1 MHAQSA
7 SLAESVLAQIMPAIQ
22 QVIAPIVTSHNATPP
37 VPDAVSTEA
46 VALSTPVKGSLDPPK
61 EPEPRLQ
68 PSLMTASPR
77 QPDDSVVKMPISNK
91 FSSLANELVFYLLLD
106 PSILTSHQLV

>member
-46 VALSTPVKGSLDPPK
+46 VALSTPVNRSLDPK
-61 EPEPRLQ
+61 EADPRLQ
-68 PSLMTASPR
+68 PSLMSASPR

-91 FSSLANELVFYLLLD
+91 FSSLANELVFYLLLN
-106 PSILTSHQLV
+106 PSHLTCHQLV